1 MHERYAEYCVRL
13 VVWKLLM
20 DGSFL
25 GTQQLACGRNTD
37 RPLDTCPHIEH
48 IWILWTHTISTHLSD
63 GCFDSDGELEKL
75 WKAIPA
81 IIVQN
86 R

>member
-13 VVWKLLM
+13 VVWKL
-20 DGSFL
+20 
-25 GTQQLACGRNTD
+25 